1 MSDLIERNNA
11 INAIV
16 KMPFKIDADGY
27 NWVLRI
33 DALKELE
40 DIPSANSKLKKGKW
54 VKVQGFATPGGDPVW
69 KCSECGKGIHVYGIE
84 NNSYNMDY
92 TNGHQWVACPN
103 CGANMSDEDIPMEYF
118 ESGGR

>member
-1 MSDLIERNNA
+1 MSDLISRKDA

-40 DIPSANSKLKKGKW
+40 DIPSANSEQ
-54 VKVQGFATPGGDPVW
+54 VVTATTWITSSVDGV
-69 KCSECGKGIHVYGIE
+69 SELRSKY
-84 NNSYNMDY
+84 
-92 TNGHQWVACPN
+92 
-103 CGANMSDEDIPMEYF
+103 DE
-118 ESGGR
+118 